1 MNPLLSAIAA
11 QQYKDNL
18 VSLLSGDLDFHSKS
32 SKDFTH
38 DLHAF
43 PAKFPPQ
50 LPRHFIEQLTEPN
63 EIVLDPMSGSG
74 TTILEGF
81 LLGRRAIGC
90 DIDPLALLLSKV
102 KTHPLPMGVVSRTG
116 ITILEQ
122 ARISQR
128 SYNGALG
135 EQALNRFDEEAKEF
149 INYWFHPD
157 AQYELLALLELIEQ
171 IEDEDVRA
179 FFEVTLS
186 SIIITKS
193 GGVSLAFD
201 LAHTRPHKVK
211 DKVYRSPL
219 KEFEKRLQRN
229 FESLRTLNLGRKLP
243 FVSFGDAQ
251 NLPLRNNLVDLIVT
265 SPPYASNAIDYM
277 RAHKFS
283 LVWFGHQLQ
292 NLTQLRSKY
301 IGGEVTKGFE
311 FEQLPVQTTN
321 VVSKVASLD
330 PKKGLVLSR
339 YYSEMSR
346 ALGEMFRVLKP
357 GKAAI
362 VVVGSSN
369 MRSVDTLT
377 HICLAEIGECIGFEI
392 PHIGVRQLDRNRRM
406 LPVTRGRNNESQI
419 ENRMHEEF
427 VIGFYKP
434 LV

>member
-1 MNPLLSAIAA
+1 
-11 QQYKDNL
+11 
-18 VSLLSGDLDFHSKS
+18 
-32 SKDFTH
+32 
-38 DLHAF
+38 
-43 PAKFPPQ
+43 
-50 LPRHFIEQLTEPN
+50 
-63 EIVLDPMSGSG
+63 
-74 TTILEGF
+74 
-81 LLGRRAIGC
+81 
-90 DIDPLALLLSKV
+90 
-102 KTHPLPMGVVSRTG
+102 
-116 ITILEQ
+116 
-122 ARISQR
+122 
-128 SYNGALG
+128 
-135 EQALNRFDEEAKEF
+135 
-149 INYWFHPD
+149 
-157 AQYELLALLELIEQ
+157 LLELIEQ
-171 IEDEDVRA
+171 TEDEDIRA

-229 FESLRTLNLGRKLP
+229 FESLRSLNSAGMPP
-243 FVSFGDAQ
+243 FISFADAQ
-251 NLPLRNNLVDLIVT
+251 KLPLRGNLVDLIVT

-283 LVWFGHQLQ
+283 LVWLGHQLQ

-311 FEQLPVQTTN
+311 FEQLPAQTAS
-321 VVSKVASLD
+321 VVTKVASLD

-369 MRSVDTLT
+369 MRGVDTLT
-377 HICLAEIGECIGFEI
+377 HICLAEIGEHIGFEI

-406 LPVTRGRNNESQI
+406 LPVTRSRNHESQI
-419 ENRMHEEF
+419 EKRMHEEY
-427 VIGFYKP
+427 VIGFYRP
-434 LV
+434 IV